1 MAPLITQHHSGPWK
15 EAVQGQPKQ
24 PTSVSSS
31 LEMKNSPN
39 YKESSKAW
47 MQLERETG
55 VWPSRAFVYGLSREH
70 AMYPEK
76 FWQAGKMDT
85 GLGGSYG
92 HSDKR
97 GWQQCGWR
105 GTDRSEGTVWKVEA
119 TELGTELD
127 PPRVPCTPFVTLS
140 TINRFVLI

>member
-1 MAPLITQHHSGPWK
+1 M
-15 EAVQGQPKQ
+15 QGQPKQ

-31 LEMKNSPN
+31 LEMKNSPG
-39 YKESSKAW
+39 YKESNKAW

-55 VWPSRAFVYGLSREH
+55 VQPSRAFVYGFSREH

-76 FWQAGKMDT
+76 FCQAGKMDT

-97 GWQQCGWR
+97 GWQPMA
-105 GTDRSEGTVWKVEA
+105 TVWMKRYRQVRRNCLE
-119 TELGTELD
+119 G
-127 PPRVPCTPFVTLS
+127 RS
-140 TINRFVLI
+140 NRTWD